1 MERFPD
7 ERSEDAQRSS
17 DLVLLRT
24 SSLAGA
30 IERELEHLILAGELK
45 PGERL
50 NEIQL
55 STRFGT
61 SRGPLR
67 EATRSLHARGLV
79 DIIRNRG
86 VFVRSISS
94 MEAAEIYELRA
105 AVFGL
110 AGRLLTDRLTDEM
123 LQELEDYLARMDA
136 AAAAKNFDA
145 YYPINLAFHDYLV
158 TSAGNA
164 TLVREYK
171 GLVNKLHLCRARGL
185 VQAGGLAVSNREH
198 REMIDAL
205 ASGNRER
212 TQEAFFRH
220 VERSRLRFL
229 STVVE

>member
-1 MERFPD
+1 MDTLPENQMEPLP
-7 ERSEDAQRSS
+7 S

-24 SSLAGA
+24 SSLTGA
-30 IERELEHLILAGELK
+30 LERELEHLILTGELK

-67 EATRSLHARGLV
+67 EATRSLHAKGLV

-86 VFVRSISS
+86 VFVRSISTE
-94 MEAAEIYELRA
+94 EAAEIYEVRA
-105 AVFGL
+105 AIFGL

-123 LQELEDYLARMDA
+123 LARLEDYLARMDVVA
-136 AAAAKNFDA
+136 ASRNFDA

-158 TSAGNA
+158 TSAGNR

-171 GLVNKLHLCRARGL
+171 SFVDKLHLCRARGL
-185 VQAGGLAVSNREH
+185 VHAGGLAVSNREH
-198 REMIDAL
+198 RDMVDAL
-205 ASGNRER
+205 ASGNRDR
-212 TQEAFFRH
+212 AQEAFFRH

-229 STVVE
+229 STVE